1 MKKQQVQLGGTYV
14 AKVSGKLARVRI
26 DAESRF
32 GGWDATNVDTGRSV
46 RIKSAQRL
54 RREVA
59 PTRSAGD
66 DRPPQD
72 IDERIAAAPP
82 SIVPYEQRRARAQR
96 SQAAAHTVAL
106 AAAAVP
112 APEDM
117 DADPD
122 IDGADDLIN
131 QPHCATPGC
140 GRPRALIY
148 LDRPMC
154 QACWER
160 HCQEDAP
167 ADPPPARFAEANA
180 GETNTVS
187 DAALASAEN
196 ETREQENDMGSKSK
210 KAAKATKKNVSKPA
224 AKSASTA
231 APAKAAGV
239 AKTDAPKVG
248 AKVAAAKARSK
259 KATAATKTTG
269 AAKPK
274 RVSALDAA
282 AQVLKAAGKPMRS
295 GELITAMAE
304 KGLWTS
310 PGGKTPEA
318 TLYAAMM
325 REARD
330 KKAESRFKK
339 IDRGQFAFNG

>member
-1 MKKQQVQLGGTYV
+1 MKKQHVQLGGTYV
-14 AKVSGKLARVRI
+14 AKVSGRTARVRI

-32 GGWDATNVDTGRSV
+32 GGWDATNVDTGRQV

-54 RREVA
+54 RREVGSETA
-59 PTRSAGD
+59 ADSFTTDGAIGLD

-96 SQAAAHTVAL
+96 GQAAAT
-106 AAAAVP
+106 AASAPPDAAIGE
-112 APEDM
+112 APTDV
-117 DADPD
+117 
-122 IDGADDLIN
+122 DGDADDLIN

-140 GRPRALIY
+140 GRPRAMIY

-154 QACWER
+154 QACWDR
-160 HCQEDAP
+160 HCQDDPP
-167 ADPPPARFAEANA
+167 ADA
-180 GETNTVS
+180 GEKNTVS
-187 DAALASAEN
+187 GAALASAED
-196 ETREQENDMGSKSK
+196 ETPEQENVMSSKSK
-210 KAAKATKKNVSKPA
+210 KTAKATKKNVNKPA
-224 AKSASTA
+224 AKSASAA
-231 APAKAAGV
+231 APAKSAGE
-239 AKTDAPKVG
+239 AKASAPKVD
-248 AKVAAAKARSK
+248 AKVAAPKARSK
-259 KATAATKTTG
+259 KATAAAKKG
-269 AAKPK
+269 GDGKPK

-282 AQVLKAAGKPMRS
+282 AQVLAKAGKPMRA

-304 KGLWTS
+304 KGLWKS